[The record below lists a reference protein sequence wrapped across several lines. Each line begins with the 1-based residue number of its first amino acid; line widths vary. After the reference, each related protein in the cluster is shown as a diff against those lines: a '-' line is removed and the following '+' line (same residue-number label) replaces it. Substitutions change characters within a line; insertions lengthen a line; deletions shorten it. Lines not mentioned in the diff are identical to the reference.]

1 MDERLIALLKVLRE
15 CCILMV
21 TALDTFLG
29 YERTIPTR
37 EERRKMKENFNR
49 QIMG

>member
-1 MDERLIALLKVLRE
+1 MDERMVALLRVLRE

-37 EERRKMKENFNR
+37 EERRKLR
-49 QIMG
+49 QG